1 MSSPCL
7 RLVRNVAPLFLLS
20 LIGLAAYG
28 QGFGTIVGTVTDPTG
43 AVVPSAKIRVTD
55 EATANSRETTTNDQG
70 YFVVPALR
78 PALYTLTVESSGF
91 ALLTRKAIQ
100 LQADQNLTVNL
111 PLSVQQSVESV
122 NVSAESI
129 QVDTTS
135 ATANAVVDQRRVVD
149 LPLNGRNAASLLLVV
164 PGAIPAPANDVDQGN
179 TKTFPSV
186 VTVSTNGSRQNQISF
201 RLDGS
206 YNNDIYTNVNQ
217 PFPFPDAL
225 QEFSVQTSNYAAKFG
240 GNAGGVVNVVTKS
253 GTNEYH
259 GSGFEFVRNAEF
271 NARNFFAAKRDLLKR
286 NQFGGT
292 VGGPISI
299 PGVYDGKNR
308 DFFFFGY
315 QGTLIRNVGNTS
327 SAYVPLTQNTTGD
340 FSNVLSATDP
350 TNPFSKAT
358 SVLDPTTG
366 TPFAGNIIPS
376 SRLDPAAVKFMKYIP
391 VQGSGNGRIFYSTPL
406 AQNFNEFLTRG
417 DHTFSEKDRLSA
429 RYFYDKF
436 SNRSFLEQ
444 ANYLAN
450 SNYSTIISQNALVS
464 ETHMFSPSVINEF
477 RASFSRETSVRGPS
491 LDTIN
496 LADLGVNIW
505 QPTIKALNGI
515 SVSGFFSQGQTDPA
529 SFIRNQY
536 NLSNDVSWIRGKH
549 NIAFGG
555 AAIRGQVLLRN
566 LFRTSGSFS
575 FTADNTNDALAS
587 FMLGYVRTFAQGYGE
602 YKDNQL
608 YSYSLYVQD
617 DYHASQR
624 LTVNMGL
631 RWEPFFPWHEMQNR
645 MEQFSPADYIAN
657 KHSSVYTNAPAGL
670 LFPGDSGMP
679 FWGQKSNL
687 SYFSPR
693 AGFAYA
699 LTSDNKTSL
708 RGGIGMFYDA
718 LQPGVYNNRFV
729 DVTPF
734 SPQISLTQPQGSFSN
749 PYKGITNPYP
759 AVWPPPK
766 DVAFPGPVL
775 VISYDPA
782 NGGKAIAPVIYNW
795 NLIVERQ
802 LADAWVGRVAYVGSH
817 GSHLGEAIEM
827 NPAVYTAGSKLSAD
841 ARRLFQ
847 PYGSIS
853 QASFDENSS
862 FNSFQTTLQKHYSK
876 GFTTMVNYTW
886 SKSIDDTP
894 ANMGITGV
902 AQGSNSPVPWYLT
915 GRHQFDRGLSEFDH
929 RHRMVASYVYDVP
942 KLAGSNYFV
951 RTALGG
957 WQVSGIFTYQT
968 GGPLTLLAGKDQSQ
982 TGIGSDR
989 ANYLGGDAYGTNAC
1003 TGTSTCVSYLNPSAF
1018 GLPATGNWGNM
1029 GKGALHGPKLVNW
1042 DAGIFK
1048 DFPLGTE
1055 RFHLQFRAE
1064 FFNVF
1069 NHANFNNPNVTQSAG
1084 GFGSITSA
1092 QDPRIGQLA
1101 LKILF

>member
-1 MSSPCL
+1 MLFSCVRLL
-7 RLVRNVAPLFLLS
+7 RTVAPLLLLFLT
-20 LIGLAAYG
+20 GLGAWG
-28 QGFGTIVGTVTDPTG
+28 QGFGTIVGTVTDPAG
-43 AVVPSAKIRVTD
+43 AVVPSAKVRVID
-55 EATANSRETTTNDQG
+55 EATANSRETTTNEQG
-70 YFVVPALR
+70 YFVVPSLR
-78 PALYTLTVESSGF
+78 PAPYTLVVESTGF
-91 ALLTRKAIQ
+91 STATRKNLQ

-111 PLSVQQSVESV
+111 TLSVQQAVESV
-122 NVSAESI
+122 DVSAQSL

-179 TKTFPSV
+179 TKTFPAV

-225 QEFSVQTSNYAAKFG
+225 QEFSVQTANYQAKFG

-253 GTNEYH
+253 GTNEFH
-259 GSGFEFVRNAEF
+259 GSAFEFVRNAEF
-271 NARNFFAAKRDLLKR
+271 NARNFFAAKRDQLKR

-292 VGGPISI
+292 IGGPISI

-315 QGTLIRNVGNTS
+315 QGTLIRNIGNTS
-327 SAYVPLTQNTTGD
+327 SAFAPLTQNTTGD
-340 FSNVLSATDP
+340 FSNVLSAGDP
-350 TNPFSKAT
+350 ANPFAKAT
-358 SVLDPTTG
+358 TVMDPTTG
-366 TPFAGNIIPS
+366 TPFAGNIIPG
-376 SRLDPAAVKFMKYIP
+376 SRLDPAALKFMNYLP
-391 VQGSGNGRIFYSTPL
+391 VQSSGNGRIFYSTPL
-406 AQNFNEFLTRG
+406 AQNFHEFLTRV
-417 DHTFSEKDRLSA
+417 DHTFNEKDRLSA
-429 RYFYDKF
+429 RYFYDRF
-436 SNRSFLEQ
+436 SNQSFLEQ
-444 ANYLAN
+444 DNYLAN
-450 SNYSTIISQNALVS
+450 SNYSTIVSQNALIS
-464 ETHMFSPSVINEF
+464 ETHMFTPSLINEF
-477 RASFSRETSVRGPS
+477 RASYSRETSVRGPS
-491 LDTIN
+491 PDTIN

-505 QPTIKALNGI
+505 QPSIKALTGI

-536 NLSNDVSWIRGKH
+536 NLSNDLSWIHGKH

-555 AAIRGQVLLRN
+555 SAIRGQVLLRN
-566 LFRTSGSFS
+566 LFRTSGSFG

-587 FMLGYVRTFAQGYGE
+587 FMMGYVRTFSQGYGE

-617 DYHASQR
+617 DYHASKR
-624 LTVNMGL
+624 LTINMGL

-645 MEQFSPADYIAN
+645 MEQFSVADFQAG
-657 KHSSVYTNAPAGL
+657 KRSSIYPNAPAGL

-679 FWGQKSNL
+679 YWGLTSNL
-687 SYFSPR
+687 KYFSPR

-699 LTSDNKTSL
+699 LTADNKTSL
-708 RGGIGMFYDA
+708 RGGAGMFYDA
-718 LQPGVYNNRFV
+718 LQPGIFNNRFV

-734 SPQISLTQPQGSFSN
+734 SPQISLTQPQGTFSD
-749 PYKGITNPYP
+749 PYRGITNPYP
-759 AVWPPPK
+759 AAWPPPK
-766 DVAFPGPVL
+766 DTAFPGPVL
-775 VISYDPA
+775 VISYDPS
-782 NGGKAIAPVIYNW
+782 NGGQAVAPVIYNW
-795 NLIVERQ
+795 NLILERQ

-817 GSHLGEAIEM
+817 GSHLGESTEM
-827 NPAVYTAGSKLSAD
+827 NPAVYAAGSKLSTD

-862 FNSFQTTLQKHYSK
+862 FNSLQTTLQKHYSK
-876 GFTTMVNYTW
+876 GFTTMINYTW
-886 SKSIDDTP
+886 SKSLDTTP

-902 AQGSNSPVPWYLT
+902 AQGSNSPVPWYMT
-915 GRHQFDRGLSEFDH
+915 GRRQFDSGPSEFDH
-929 RHRMVASYVYDVP
+929 RHRFVASYVYDVP
-942 KLAGSNYFV
+942 KFAGSNLFV

-957 WQVSGIFTYQT
+957 WQLSGIFTVQS

-989 ANYLGGDAYGTNAC
+989 AVYLGGAAYGSDAC
-1003 TGTSTCVSYLNPSAF
+1003 TGSGSCVSYLNRAAF
-1018 GLPATGNWGNM
+1018 GLPATGAWGNM
-1029 GKGALHGPKLVNW
+1029 GKGALYGPKLVNW
-1042 DAGIFK
+1042 DAGVFK

-1055 RFHLQFRAE
+1055 RYHLQFRAE
-1064 FFNVF
+1064 FFNIF
-1069 NHANFNNPNVTQSAG
+1069 NHANFNNPNVTQSNG
-1084 GFGSITSA
+1084 GFGTITSA

-1101 LKILF
+1101 LKFLF